1 MTGLN
6 NQQVEESRRLHGSN
20 KLTPPER
27 TPLWRLFMEK
37 FNDPIIQILLVA
49 WVLSIVISC
58 IHCWVQGEG
67 YAVFLEPLG
76 IFIAVILATGIGFW
90 FEVKASKDFDILNQA
105 NDETPVTVIRN
116 NKVCQ
121 VPRQDIV
128 VGDIVLLN
136 TGDEIPADGTLLE
149 ATNLNVNEST
159 LTGELMVTKSADE
172 SQLDPEAT
180 YPTNRVLRSTTIM
193 NGHATMQVDAVGDHT
208 EYGNVYTGSQIDN
221 GVETPLQT
229 NLNKLAKQIS
239 FAGYS
244 AAALCFLIL
253 TAKLLWTTFFS
264 GDAASVADTS
274 ISHSPSGDGGAM
286 WDFIGHIL
294 NYFMA
299 AVTLIVMAVPEGL
312 PMSVTLSLALS
323 MRRML
328 RSNNLVRK
336 MHACETMG
344 AATVICTDKT
354 GTLTQNRMTV
364 MEMRLPG
371 HVHKAQ
377 DFVPSA
383 NPTVPDASSSDPTS
397 LSLLYENIAI
407 NSTAHLEGD
416 QAIGNPTEGALLV
429 WMHQRGI
436 DYLTMRHNCP
446 VSVQEPFDTERK
458 YMTTTIVSPTLGE
471 TVKYIKGAPE
481 VVLSMCQ
488 EDVPEDID
496 AQLLAYQSQA
506 MRTLAFAYT
515 TNDEITHF
523 QAITAISDP
532 IRPDVP
538 GAIEACHKAGIDV
551 KIVTGDTKGTA
562 CEIARQLGMDINEE
576 ATHDNVGNDQ
586 SKASNS
592 SSRVI
597 TGTDF
602 AALTDE
608 EASRRVAQLQ
618 VICRARPADKQ
629 RLVHLLQEQGEIVAV
644 TGDGTNDAPALNA
657 AHVGLSMGD
666 GTEVAK
672 EASDITIMDNSFTSI
687 TKAVMWGRSLYQN
700 IQRFLLFQL
709 TINVAACLVEMVGS
723 IMGTESPLTITQMLW
738 VNLIMDTFAAGA
750 LASLPPNPRVM
761 NDSPRSTSES
771 IITRHMA
778 NWIFLTG
785 GAFFVALIA
794 LLSFYYYFTVED
806 GSITF
811 NPDHIHILSDHEQS
825 LFFTAFVLMQW
836 WNLFNARAFQ
846 TGKMGFEGLRQCPAF
861 LGVSAAI
868 LIGQI
873 LIVEFGGTMFNVE
886 PLSLQ
891 EWLNLLLLTSPVF
904 LIGIIYRY
912 FKYRTR

>member
-6 NQQVEESRRLHGSN
+6 NQQIEESRRLHGSN
-20 KLTPPER
+20 VLTPPER
-27 TPLWRLFMEK
+27 TPLWKLFLEK
-37 FNDPIIQILLVA
+37 FEDPIIQILLVA
-49 WVLSIVISC
+49 WVLSIVIAC
-58 IHCWVQGEG
+58 IHCWVQHAG
-67 YAVFLEPLG
+67 YSVFLEPAG
-76 IFIAVILATGIGFW
+76 ILVAVLLATGIGFW
-90 FEVKASKDFDILNQA
+90 FEVKASKDFDILNQV
-105 NDETPVTVIRN
+105 NDEILVTVLRN

-121 VPRQDIV
+121 VPRCDIV

-136 TGDEIPADGTLLE
+136 TGDEVPADGILLE

-159 LTGELMVTKSADE
+159 LTGEMMVTKSADE
-172 SQLDPEAT
+172 TKLDPEAT
-180 YPTNRVLRSTTIM
+180 YPTNRVLRGTSIM
-193 NGHATMQVDAVGDHT
+193 NGHGTMLVDAVGDKT
-208 EYGNVYTGSQIDN
+208 EYGSVYAGSQIDN
-221 GVETPLQT
+221 GVETPLQVK
-229 NLNKLAKQIS
+229 LNKLAKQIS
-239 FAGYS
+239 MAGYS

-264 GDAASVADTS
+264 GDTASIAGTS
-274 ISHSPSGDGGAM
+274 TAYSTSGDGGAM
-286 WDFIGHIL
+286 WDIIGHIL

-328 RSNNLVRK
+328 RSSNLVRK

-364 MEMRLPG
+364 MEMRFTG
-371 HVHKAQ
+371 
-377 DFVPSA
+377 
-383 NPTVPDASSSDPTS
+383 NET
-397 LSLLYENIAI
+397 LLFENIAC
-407 NSTAHLEGD
+407 NSTAHLEGSRP
-416 QAIGNPTEGALLV
+416 IGNPTEGALLL
-429 WMHQRGI
+429 WMHKQGG
-436 DYLTMRHNCP
+436 DYLAMRQACP

-458 YMTTTIVSPTLGE
+458 YMTTTILSPFMGE
-471 TVKYIKGAPE
+471 EIKYIKGAPE
-481 VVLSMCQ
+481 VVIGMCQ
-488 EDVPEDID
+488 EGVPENISK
-496 AQLLAYQSQA
+496 QLSAYQAQA

-515 TNDEITHF
+515 TSDSITHF

-532 IRPDVP
+532 IREDVP
-538 GAIEACHKAGIDV
+538 QAIDTCHQAGIDV

-562 CEIARQLGMDINEE
+562 CEIARQLGMKVELE
-576 ATHDNVGNDQ
+576 ST
-586 SKASNS
+586 
-592 SSRVI
+592 VI
-597 TGTDF
+597 TGADF
-602 AALTDE
+602 ADLTDE
-608 EASRRVAQLQ
+608 EAARRVSELQ

-629 RLVHLLQEQGEIVAV
+629 RLVRLLQEQGEVVAV

-672 EASDITIMDNSFTSI
+672 EASDITILDNSFTSI

-723 IMGTESPLTITQMLW
+723 IMGAESPLTITQMLW

-761 NDSPRSTSES
+761 SEKPRSNSDS
-771 IITRHMA
+771 IISRHMV

-785 GAFFVALIA
+785 GAFFVVLIA
-794 LLSFYYYFTVED
+794 LLTFYYYFTVEN
-806 GSITF
+806 GNIKLSY
-811 NPDHIHILSDHEQS
+811 HHAHVLSDHEQS
-825 LFFTAFVLMQW
+825 LFFTTFVLMQW

-846 TGKMGFEGLRQCPAF
+846 TGKMGFEGLPQCPAF

-868 LIGQI
+868 LIGQW
-873 LIVEFGGTMFNVE
+873 LIVEFGGTMFNVG

-891 EWLNLLLLTSPVF
+891 EWALLLLLTSPVF
-904 LIGIIYRY
+904 FVGIIYRW
-912 FKYRTR
+912 FKYKK

>member
-20 KLTPPER
+20 VLTPPER
-27 TPLWRLFMEK
+27 TPLWRLFLEK
-37 FNDPIIQILLVA
+37 FEDPIIQILLVA
-49 WVLSIVISC
+49 WVLSIVIAC
-58 IHCWVQGEG
+58 IHCWVQGAG
-67 YAVFLEPLG
+67 YSVFLEPAG
-76 IFIAVILATGIGFW
+76 ILAAVLLATGIGFW
-90 FEVKASKDFDILNQA
+90 FEVKASKDFDILNQV
-105 NDETPVTVIRN
+105 NDEIQVTVLRN

-121 VPRQDIV
+121 IPRCDIV

-136 TGDEIPADGTLLE
+136 TGDEIPADGQLIE

-180 YPTNRVLRSTTIM
+180 YPTNRVLRGTSIM
-193 NGHATMQVDAVGDHT
+193 NGHGTMQVDAVGDHT
-208 EYGNVYTGSQIDN
+208 EYGSVYAGSQIDN
-221 GVETPLQT
+221 GVETPLQVK
-229 NLNKLAKQIS
+229 LNKLAKQIS
-239 FAGYS
+239 TAGYT
-244 AAALCFLIL
+244 AAALCFIIL
-253 TAKLLWTTFFS
+253 TCKLLWSTFLGEEAN
-264 GDAASVADTS
+264 GDIET
-274 ISHSPSGDGGAM
+274 
-286 WDFIGHIL
+286 WDIIGHIL

-328 RSNNLVRK
+328 RSSNLVRK

-364 MEMRLPG
+364 MEMRFSGDL
-371 HVHKAQ
+371 
-377 DFVPSA
+377 
-383 NPTVPDASSSDPTS
+383 T
-397 LSLLYENIAI
+397 LLFENIAT

-416 QAIGNPTEGALLV
+416 RPIGNPTEGALLS
-429 WMHQRGI
+429 WMHKQGG
-436 DYLTMRHNCP
+436 DYLGMRNACP

-458 YMTTTIVSPTLGE
+458 YMTTTILSPTLGE
-471 TVKYIKGAPE
+471 DVKYIKGAPE
-481 VVLSMCQ
+481 VVIAMCQ
-488 EDVPEDID
+488 EGIPSDINE
-496 AQLLAYQSQA
+496 QLLAYQNQA

-515 TNDEITHF
+515 TLDGITHF
-523 QAITAISDP
+523 QGITAISDP
-532 IRPDVP
+532 IREDVP
-538 GAIEACHKAGIDV
+538 GAIEKCHKAGIDV

-562 CEIARQLGMDINEE
+562 CEIARQLGM
-576 ATHDNVGNDQ
+576 NVEHE
-586 SKASNS
+586 ST
-592 SSRVI
+592 VI
-597 TGTDF
+597 TGTEF
-602 AALTDE
+602 AELTDE
-608 EASRRVAQLQ
+608 EAAQRVAQLQ

-629 RLVHLLQEQGEIVAV
+629 RLVHLLQERGEVVAV

-672 EASDITIMDNSFTSI
+672 EASDITILDNSFTSI

-723 IMGTESPLTITQMLW
+723 IMGAESPLTITQMLW

-761 NDSPRSTSES
+761 NDKPRSNNES
-771 IITRHMA
+771 IISRHMA
-778 NWIFLTG
+778 NWIFITG
-785 GAFFVALIA
+785 GAFFVVLIA
-794 LLSFYYYFTVED
+794 MLAFFYYFKVEE
-806 GSITF
+806 GSITW
-811 NPDHIHILSDHEQS
+811 NADHEPYLSGHEQS
-825 LFFTAFVLMQW
+825 IFFTTFVLMQW

-846 TGKMGFEGLRQCPAF
+846 TGKMGFEGLQQCPAF

-868 LIGQI
+868 LLGQL

-886 PLSLQ
+886 PLSLN
-891 EWLNLLLLTSPVF
+891 EWLILIALTSPVF
-904 LIGIIYRY
+904 LTGIIYRY
-912 FKYRTR
+912 LKYRNK